1 LVKFIHDF
9 ESLNGIPLDPIYT
22 GKMLY
27 GICDLIKQE
36 RFDKDDVIVAIH
48 TGGLQGVEG
57 MREKMEGLQ
66 NQV

>member
-1 LVKFIHDF
+1 MKFIHDF

-27 GICDLIKQE
+27 GISDLIKQE
-36 RFDKDDVIVAIH
+36 RFNNDDVIVAIH

-57 MREKMEGLQ
+57 MRKKMDRLL
-66 NQV
+66 